1 MGDHQF
7 LLRLFRLAGQGLGR
21 GHRGRGWQ
29 DEMPGSC
36 WERAR
41 PAHHVLCRGDL
52 RSPFPAPYSQQPLRR
67 RDLANRSA
75 PARGRDEPTGATAG
89 RPYTKSCR
97 PAPMPRPS
105 TPNSSASRR
114 RLTLPPGLVN
124 RQRFVVARHP
134 ILSESKCQKVKMPVL
149 NAHNERSRYPRQ
161 RCSPCSRSRR

>member
-52 RSPFPAPYSQQPLRR
+52 RSTALN
-67 RDLANRSA
+67 LA
-75 PARGRDEPTGATAG
+75 GG
-89 RPYTKSCR
+89 C
-97 PAPMPRPS
+97 
-105 TPNSSASRR
+105 
-114 RLTLPPGLVN
+114 V
-124 RQRFVVARHP
+124 
-134 ILSESKCQKVKMPVL
+134 
-149 NAHNERSRYPRQ
+149 
-161 RCSPCSRSRR
+161 